1 MPKITAMAAMA
12 LFLGFAVLTAP
23 DDNVRLTGDGLV
35 PLTQAIATISPPT
48 GQSITLAGGQ

>member
-1 MPKITAMAAMA
+1 MPKLTAMAAMA

-48 GQSITLAGGQ
+48 GQSITIAGGE